1 MRPRCCRERQWD
13 CRHDGTEALHLVR
26 VGAGLFLAPTLAD
39 REPGG
44 TLCIDT
50 EVELLL
56 RAGGDA
62 KLRERRRRATLR
74 AGAEPIEERW

>member
-1 MRPRCCRERQWD
+1 MDCQWG
-13 CRHDGTEALHLVR
+13 CRHDGTEAPHLVR

-44 TLCIDT
+44 PQCIT
-50 EVELLL
+50 TELLL
-56 RAGGDA
+56 QEGGDA
-62 KLRERRRRATLR
+62 KLRERRRRLAILR